1 VPGRGGAADHE
12 DRAHR
17 RANAALRGPD
27 LTYDEARSGTREV
40 SIAFQSDKR
49 PDEYR
54 ELARLAERGGFDVV
68 SVYNDLFFQPAI
80 HPLLLMAQVTER
92 VRLGPAA
99 LNPYTL
105 HPVEIAGQIAALDAL
120 SSGRAYLGL
129 VQGSW
134 LDALGIEPRRPL
146 TAIRE
151 AVELIRR
158 LLAGDETGFEG
169 EQFSLAPGARL
180 RYEPVRAEVPL
191 MIGTWGVRV
200 AAYAGEVAAEL
211 KVGGTANPDLVP
223 VMRSRVGNDRVRI
236 VVGAVTVVDEDADA
250 ARRRA
255 REEAALYFPVVAGLD
270 PTLDVP
276 AGLAE
281 DVRRLVDAQEPAEAG
296 RLIPDSLLDKLAF
309 AGTPEDVARQAAALY
324 DAGADRVEFGTPHGL
339 TPRHGVELLAARVV
353 PGLRA

>member
-1 VPGRGGAADHE
+1 M
-12 DRAHR
+12 
-17 RANAALRGPD
+17 
-27 LTYDEARSGTREV
+27 REV

-54 ELARLAERGGFDVV
+54 DLARLAERSGFDVV

-80 HPLLLMAQVTER
+80 YPLLLMAEVTER

-105 HPVEIAGQIAALDAL
+105 HPAEIAGQIAALDAV

-134 LDALGIEPRRPL
+134 LDALGIDPRRPL

-151 AVELIRR
+151 AVEVIRR
-158 LLAGDETGFEG
+158 LLAGDESGFEG
-169 EQFSLAPGARL
+169 EQFSLTPGARL
-180 RYEPVRAEVPL
+180 RYEPLRADVPL

-200 AAYAGEVAAEL
+200 AAYAGEVATEL
-211 KVGGTANPDLVP
+211 KIGGTANPELVP
-223 VMRSRVGNDRVRI
+223 VMRSRVGNDHVRV
-236 VVGAVTVVDEDADA
+236 VVGAVTVVDDDAEA

-255 REEAALYFPVVAGLD
+255 REEAALYFPVVAVLD

-276 AGLAE
+276 AGLVE
-281 DVRRLVDAQEPAEAG
+281 EVRTLVDARQQAAAG
-296 RLIPDSLLDKLAF
+296 RLIPDALLDKLAF
-309 AGTPEDVARQAAALY
+309 SGTAEDVARQAAALY
-324 DAGADRVEFGTPHGL
+324 DAGAARVEFGTPHGL
-339 TPRHGVELLAARVV
+339 TPRRGVELLAERVV
-353 PGLRA
+353 PVLRS